1 MNVSQDRFMTVA
13 ETSRL
18 ILREFNAEDDQE
30 LSPILASPQ
39 VMKFSLTG
47 CLTVSQ
53 TQAKID
59 DFIASYRKHGF
70 GKWAVI
76 LKSEKRL
83 IGYCGIAIELI
94 AGQPETELGYRL
106 SEEYWG
112 KGLATEAAQAALQY
126 GLDRLKLPYI
136 LAVVEPANYA
146 SIRVIEKLGMKYL
159 KQTYFQGL
167 QVNVYHKLAD
177 KHR

>member
-1 MNVSQDRFMTVA
+1 MTVA

-18 ILREFNAEDDQE
+18 ILREFKVKDDRE

-76 LKSEKRL
+76 LKEENRL
-83 IGYCGIAIELI
+83 IGYCGLAIEI
-94 AGQPETELGYRL
+94 IDGQPETELGYRL
-106 SEEYWG
+106 DENYWG

-136 LAVVEPANYA
+136 IAVVEPANHA
-146 SIRVIEKLGMKYL
+146 SIRVIEKLGMKYC

-167 QVNVYHKLAD
+167 QVNVYRMSAD
-177 KHR
+177 ERSL